1 MVRTTTVFL
10 FFFRLEYLRAFSLM
24 GRKLSIDKVCSNK
37 NENLFRLNK
46 GLTSNKKF
54 DSTKNMANSYKWFC

>member
-1 MVRTTTVFL
+1 
-10 FFFRLEYLRAFSLM
+10 M